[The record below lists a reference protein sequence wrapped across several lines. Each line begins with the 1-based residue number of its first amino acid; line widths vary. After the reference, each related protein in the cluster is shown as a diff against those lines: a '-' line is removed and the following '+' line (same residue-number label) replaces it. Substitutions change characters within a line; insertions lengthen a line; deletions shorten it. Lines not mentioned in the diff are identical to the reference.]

1 MKQLCVWL
9 GRFAVP
15 FATLL
20 VLGCQVAPASP
31 PAQSSGHDPAVSIK
45 GVDATSSQAIHLDLP
60 EVWGGQLTCAAPSDC
75 LLAAVE
81 HENGKLSLFGI
92 RGRVPTLLDQKPLAY
107 HPDSAAWLSPR
118 LLVAAVEKSTSLDI
132 FRVDSGRLTP
142 LVQAQLGFPP
152 RDVLP
157 LPASAGRY
165 RMLATPYSGA
175 GVAWVDW
182 SEAHPQAP
190 EVHKATWC
198 RAPWHPTRVSQWPQ
212 SAHSGIAVAC
222 LDDKTVVAVPESDLS
237 ATPKVLA
244 RFAVTPRQVRPSP
257 SGLWLYVA
265 LETGGRNARIQMQT
279 GELQWIAGDPRGA
292 SAVALLADDLVI
304 WGDDQRLTLQRFDD
318 AGGVLE
324 TRELR
329 TSGYSTTL
337 QLEDID
343 GDGHVDVLVL
353 NSAGKRADV
362 IYGPLWDRAQPKP

>member
-1 MKQLCVWL
+1 MKQPRVWHCRYL
-9 GRFAVP
+9 AL
-15 FATLL
+15 FATFLI
-20 VLGCQVAPASP
+20 LGCNGVPISPSPEKAP
-31 PAQSSGHDPAVSIK
+31 QDAVSAK
-45 GVDATSSQAIHLDLP
+45 AGKPLQAIQFDLP
-60 EVWGGQLTCAAPSDC
+60 EAWGGQLHCAIRSDC
-75 LLAAVE
+75 LLGAVE
-81 HENGKLSLFGI
+81 HENGLLSLFSI
-92 RGRVPTLLDQKPLAY
+92 RGRVVTLLDQKPLAY
-107 HPDSAAWLSPR
+107 HPDSAAWLSPQ
-118 LLVAAVEKSTSLDI
+118 LLVAAVEKSTSLDV
-132 FRVDSGRLTP
+132 FRVDGGRLLP
-142 LVQAQLGFPP
+142 LVQANIGFNP
-152 RDVLP
+152 RDVVP
-157 LPASAGRY
+157 LPTQAAGRY

-182 SEAHPQAP
+182 SEDNPQ
-190 EVHKATWC
+190 VVDVRKANWC
-198 RAPWHPTRVSQWPQ
+198 RAPWHPTRVSKWPQ
-212 SAHSGIAVAC
+212 SARSGVAVAC
-222 LDDKTVVAVPESDLS
+222 LDDKTVVVVPESDLS
-237 ATPKVLA
+237 ATPSVLA
-244 RFAVTPRQVRPSP
+244 RFTATPRQVRPSP

-304 WGDDQRLTLQRFDD
+304 WGDDQRLTLQHLDD
-318 AGGVLE
+318 SGGVLE